1 MRKKKPTNTEIW
13 SLEEKKDSKFRRP
26 KKKGT
31 QNFVSTKKKI
41 WRLVI
46 SWIKFI
52 EVCLLMSCLEKKTEN
67 KKKSKF
73 RRPEKK
79 RYAKLCLHKKKQTK
93 QKNKTKNKNMAV
105 SASHELSLL
114 RYVY

>member
-1 MRKKKPTNTEIW
+1 
-13 SLEEKKDSKFRRP
+13 
-26 KKKGT
+26 
-31 QNFVSTKKKI
+31 
-41 WRLVI
+41 
-46 SWIKFI
+46 
-52 EVCLLMSCLEKKTEN
+52 MSCLEKKTEN

-79 RYAKLCLHKKKQTK
+79 RYAKLCLHKKKKQNKKTK
-93 QKNKTKNKNMAV
+93 QKTKNKNMAV